1 MAKTHPLSTSAEQ
14 FAQRRRLTTKMVGQE
29 KEADICRFPSL
40 HCFIICFFFVCVY
53 PLCLASDQNF
63 AAKIIA
69 A

>member
-40 HCFIICFFFVCVY
+40 HCFIICFFF
-53 PLCLASDQNF
+53 CLRLSVMF
-63 AAKIIA
+63 S
-69 A
+69 